1 MIRVKHK
8 LITPKTVEIG
18 GELLPVFSFNTIVI
32 GTGAAG
38 FNAADTLFSLG
49 QEDIAII
56 TEGMNMGT
64 SRNTGS
70 DKQTYYKLTLAG
82 DGNDSV
88 AQMAQTLFEGGSMH
102 GDIAMVEASMSAR
115 CFYKLV
121 NLGVPFPHNR
131 LGEYVGYKTDH
142 DPRQRATSCGPLTSK
157 YMTEHLE
164 KSVLQKDIPIFD
176 GYRVVE
182 LVTVGEGEEK
192 SVSGAVAL
200 DVETGKQVLFSAT
213 NIVYATGGP
222 SGIYY
227 ASVYPES
234 QTCATGAALAAGARG
249 INVTESQYGIAS
261 TKFRWNLS
269 GTYQQV
275 IPTYISTDENGED
288 AREFL
293 DEYFESTSD
302 MINAIFLK
310 GYQWPF
316 DPRKLGK
323 GGSSI
328 VDMAVFTETKERGR
342 RVFLDFRRNPGK
354 AQCATGL
361 DFSLM
366 NDETREYLTRS
377 GATQETPIARLM
389 QMNPLAYDLYKSHD
403 IDLETEMLEIAV
415 CAQHNNGGLMGNLWW
430 ESNLKHL
437 FPVGEVNGTFGV
449 YRPGGTALNSTQV
462 GSTRAAQYIAEN
474 YTAAPMDAD
483 TFAKAAEKAVL
494 NTASFAKAV
503 CENAQGEN
511 TIALRH
517 GYQQRMDLCGAFL
530 RDLSMVEKAIEACR
544 EDIRTIE
551 QKTAAATP
559 QQLTEAFINRDIL
572 YTQLAYLSAIAEYIR
587 QGGKSRGSY
596 LIGTRDMSRCAEVG
610 VATDLDNGNFS
621 DKACETSFDPE
632 TLECSF
638 AWSEVRPV
646 PKGEDWFETVYNQ
659 FVRREIIR

>member
-1 MIRVKHK
+1 M
-8 LITPKTVEIG
+8 VEING
-18 GELLPVFSFNTIVI
+18 MQLPVYTFNTIVI

-38 FNAADTLFSLG
+38 FNAADTLFALG
-49 QEDIAII
+49 QEDVAIV
-56 TEGMNMGT
+56 TEGMKMGT

-82 DGNDSV
+82 DGSDSV
-88 AQMAQTLFEGGSMH
+88 AEMAQTLFEGGSMH
-102 GDIAMVEASMSAR
+102 GDIAMVEAAMSAR

-157 YMTEHLE
+157 YMTEGLE

-182 LVTVGEGEEK
+182 LVTVEEGGEK
-192 SVSGAVAL
+192 AVAGAVAIEK
-200 DVETGKQVLFSAT
+200 ETGEQVLFSAS
-213 NIVYATGGP
+213 NVVYATGGP

-227 ASVYPES
+227 ASVYPQS

-275 IPTYISTDENGED
+275 IPTYISTDANGED
-288 AREFL
+288 PREFL
-293 DEYFESTSD
+293 DEYFENPSD

-316 DPRKLGK
+316 DPRKLSK

-342 RVFLDFRRNPGK
+342 RVFLDFRRNPEN
-354 AQCATGL
+354 AQKGAGL

-366 NDETREYLTRS
+366 NEETRDYLERS
-377 GATQETPIARLM
+377 GATQDTPIDRLM
-389 QMNPLAYDLYKSHD
+389 RMNPLAYDLYKSHG
-403 IDLETEMLEIAV
+403 IDLKTEMLEIAV

-430 ESNLKHL
+430 ESNVKHL

-474 YTAAPMDAD
+474 YTQAPLGADEFARAASGAVMR
-483 TFAKAAEKAVL
+483 TAAFSAAVRA
-494 NTASFAKAV
+494 NT
-503 CENAQGEN
+503 QGES
-511 TIALRH
+511 AVELRRR
-517 GYQQRMDLCGAFL
+517 YQQRMDLCGAFL
-530 RDLSMVEKAIEACR
+530 RELPKVEEAIAACR
-544 EDIRTIE
+544 EDIRTLE
-551 QKTAAATP
+551 QRTRAGVAR
-559 QQLTEAFINRDIL
+559 QVTEAFINRDIL
-572 YTQLAYLSAIAEYIR
+572 YTQLTYLSAIAEYIR
-587 QGGKSRGSY
+587 RGGKSRGSY
-596 LIGTRDMSRCAEVG
+596 LVGERDMSRCASEG
-610 VATDLDNGNFS
+610 IATQLDNGAFS
-621 DKACETSFDPE
+621 GQACEVSLDPE
-632 TLECSF
+632 TLECAFQWTS
-638 AWSEVRPV
+638 VRPV

-659 FVRREIIR
+659 FVRHEIIR